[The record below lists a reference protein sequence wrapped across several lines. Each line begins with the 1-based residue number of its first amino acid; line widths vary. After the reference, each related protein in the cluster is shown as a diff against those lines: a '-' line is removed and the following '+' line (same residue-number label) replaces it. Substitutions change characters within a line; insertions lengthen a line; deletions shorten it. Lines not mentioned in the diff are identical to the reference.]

1 MTLALL
7 ALLSLTIFLSLGGP
21 LPFCFGLAMMVMHF
35 CGDIT
40 MKGALMYGLQQ
51 ISSPVLLSIPM
62 FVFAGQLMGE
72 SGIAKWLLDF
82 VNIFVGRIKGGL
94 GIVSVITC
102 AIIGAISGSALTGV
116 SAIGPIMIPRM
127 IEEKYPRGFA
137 CALVSISSV
146 LGLLIP
152 PSISMLTYAWLTD
165 NSVLAC
171 FMSTVIPG
179 ILITILLSLIN
190 IYVVKDHDLVLSK
203 RMPLSEKFHQT
214 RKIGFKALPA
224 LFMPIIILG
233 GIYGGI
239 MTTTE
244 AAGVAVIYA
253 IPVGFCIYKGLNKS
267 SYCDAAISGATTVG
281 SIMLLIML
289 CMCLGQMFIMVG
301 APQKITKAIL
311 SISDNKAIILLLIN
325 LIFIVMGM
333 LVTDLVSILLIVP
346 LLLPLVTQIGVH
358 PVQFGAIAITNLAM
372 GTVTPPYATVFYLGL
387 RIGKAKIDEGL
398 KPLLILIIF
407 GYLPILL
414 LTTYIPALSLALPRM
429 MGLL

>member
-1 MTLALL
+1 
-7 ALLSLTIFLSLGGP
+7 
-21 LPFCFGLAMMVMHF
+21 MMVMYF

-127 IEEKYPRGFA
+127 IKENYPRGFA

-179 ILITILLSLIN
+179 TLITISLSLIN
-190 IYVVKDHDLVLSK
+190 MYIVKDHDLVLSK
-203 RMPLSEKFHQT
+203 KITLSEKLDQT
-214 RKIGFKALPA
+214 RK
-224 LFMPIIILG
+224 
-233 GIYGGI
+233 
-239 MTTTE
+239 
-244 AAGVAVIYA
+244 
-253 IPVGFCIYKGLNKS
+253 
-267 SYCDAAISGATTVG
+267 
-281 SIMLLIML
+281 
-289 CMCLGQMFIMVG
+289 
-301 APQKITKAIL
+301 
-311 SISDNKAIILLLIN
+311 
-325 LIFIVMGM
+325 
-333 LVTDLVSILLIVP
+333 
-346 LLLPLVTQIGVH
+346 
-358 PVQFGAIAITNLAM
+358 
-372 GTVTPPYATVFYLGL
+372 
-387 RIGKAKIDEGL
+387 
-398 KPLLILIIF
+398 
-407 GYLPILL
+407 
-414 LTTYIPALSLALPRM
+414 
-429 MGLL
+429 

>member
-1 MTLALL
+1 MSLF
-7 ALLSLTIFLSLGGP
+7 LLSLVALTILLSLGGP
-21 LPFCFGLAMMVMHF
+21 LPFCFGLAMMVMNLF
-35 CGDIT
+35 GDVT

-51 ISSPVLLSIPM
+51 ITSPVLLSIPM

-94 GIVSVITC
+94 GIVTIVTC
-102 AIIGAISGSALTGV
+102 SIIGAISGSALTGV

-127 IEEKYPRGFA
+127 IKENYPRGFA
-137 CALVSISSV
+137 CALVSVSSV

-152 PSISMLTYAWLTD
+152 PSISMLTYAWLTE

-171 FMSTVIPG
+171 FMSTVVPG
-179 ILITILLSLIN
+179 LLITVSLSLIN
-190 IYVVKDHDLVLSK
+190 VFMVKDVDLVLTK
-203 RMPLSEKFHQT
+203 KTTMVEKLSQIKTTGFH
-214 RKIGFKALPA
+214 ALPA
-224 LFMPIIILG
+224 FMMPVIILG

-253 IPVGFCIYKGLNKS
+253 IPVGFFVYKGLSSS
-267 SYCDAAISGATTVG
+267 SYFKSAIASATTVG

-289 CMCLGQMFIMVG
+289 CLILGQMFTMIG
-301 APQKITKAIL
+301 APQQVAKAVL
-311 SISDNKAIILLLIN
+311 SFSSNKTVILLLIN

-333 LVTDLVSILLIVP
+333 LVTDLVSILLVVP
-346 LLLPLVTQIGVH
+346 LLLPLVIQLGIDPVH
-358 PVQFGAIAITNLAM
+358 FGAITITNLAM

-387 RIGKAKIDEGL
+387 RFGGAKLEEGL
-398 KPLLILIIF
+398 RPLLMLIIL
-407 GYLPILL
+407 GYLPVLI
-414 LTTYIPALSLALPRM
+414 LTTYLPELSLALPRM